1 MDIGGW
7 SEDMFVN
14 HFKMYAYSDYVPQT
28 ISSGFN
34 TTMPL
39 SDYAIFQEPDLKAL
53 FAYLQ
58 SLEPKKW

>member
-1 MDIGGW
+1 
-7 SEDMFVN
+7 MFVN

-34 TTMPL
+34 TTMPRT
-39 SDYAIFQEPDLKAL
+39 DYAIFQEPDLKAL